1 MKDRRLRCLAFA
13 LLLAG
18 VAATGVL
25 LLRLSRPDSTQRG
38 RYLGCMESDP
48 GSWMFFTETG
58 PAEPVFGFG
67 GYLDGI
73 PAQGSGPV
81 AAERVME
88 ADEHRQFL
96 QLSCYDQGLQVFLD
110 DALLYTDFPQLENRA
125 DAFLSDADPEGIAY
139 DGLRLPL
146 PENAAGKKLRIVTYG
161 RSFDGLRQAVLPT
174 LVSRFSD
181 AAVETTAMVQTV
193 AVMTARLLLGLFLLL
208 ILGIGAREEN
218 LWRKLLPLSGYFLL
232 GAVSG
237 ICCTNLETF
246 TGLRSDSGMLN
257 WIYRSY
263 IDLLYLYLAMELDG
277 WKRWSLLGAALAHGL
292 LCGLGS
298 FGLLR
303 LSETLGDWL
312 CFGVLLGALVLMC
325 FSKEKTSRRISLL
338 LFALMGA
345 LAALWGI
352 TRRTGPGALYPLTNP
367 VTALV
372 SGYPKRGYT
381 LLCGTLGVICTVRVI
396 AGFARGMLLRQRQMQ
411 AMKSSAQAVQEKFEQ
426 AQATLRQT
434 AAFRHDLKNH
444 VAALELLARKQD
456 TAEIQNYLN
465 RLDGALEQLSPQ
477 VFTANTTVNTILQRF
492 AAQAKEAG
500 VTFRVN
506 AMLPERLS
514 IPDED
519 LCAFLFNLL
528 DNALEAAAQTEPGE
542 IFCSL
547 QIRQQYLA
555 IRCENTY
562 WGPLRTDSG
571 GGLLTTK
578 DSPNDHGFGLIKMRA
593 VAEKYGSVLDITH
606 ADGRFTVLTALKI

>member
-18 VAATGVL
+18 VAATGIL
-25 LLRLSRPDSTQRG
+25 LLRLSRPDSTQRE

-48 GSWMFFTETG
+48 GGWTFFTETG
-58 PAEPVFGFG
+58 PAEPVFGLG

-73 PAQGSGPV
+73 PAKGTGPV

-88 ADEHRQFL
+88 ADERRQFL
-96 QLSCYDQGLQVFLD
+96 QLSCYDLGLQVFLD

-161 RSFDGLRQAVLPT
+161 RSFDGLRQAVFPT
-174 LVSRFSD
+174 LVSRFFD
-181 AAVETTAMVQTV
+181 AAVQTTAMVQTV

-237 ICCTNLETF
+237 ICRTNLETF

-257 WIYRSY
+257 WIYRNY

-372 SGYPKRGYT
+372 SGHPKGFYT

-434 AAFRHDLKNH
+434 AVFRHEWKNH

-562 WGPLRTDSG
+562 RGPLRTGSG

-578 DSPNDHGFGLIKMRA
+578 DSLNDHGFGLIKMRA

>member
-1 MKDRRLRCLAFA
+1 M
-13 LLLAG
+13 
-18 VAATGVL
+18 
-25 LLRLSRPDSTQRG
+25 
-38 RYLGCMESDP
+38 
-48 GSWMFFTETG
+48 
-58 PAEPVFGFG
+58 
-67 GYLDGI
+67 
-73 PAQGSGPV
+73 
-81 AAERVME
+81 
-88 ADEHRQFL
+88 
-96 QLSCYDQGLQVFLD
+96 
-110 DALLYTDFPQLENRA
+110 
-125 DAFLSDADPEGIAY
+125 
-139 DGLRLPL
+139 
-146 PENAAGKKLRIVTYG
+146 
-161 RSFDGLRQAVLPT
+161 
-174 LVSRFSD
+174 
-181 AAVETTAMVQTV
+181 
-193 AVMTARLLLGLFLLL
+193 
-208 ILGIGAREEN
+208 
-218 LWRKLLPLSGYFLL
+218 
-232 GAVSG
+232 
-237 ICCTNLETF
+237 
-246 TGLRSDSGMLN
+246 
-257 WIYRSY
+257 
-263 IDLLYLYLAMELDG
+263 
-277 WKRWSLLGAALAHGL
+277 
-292 LCGLGS
+292 
-298 FGLLR
+298 
-303 LSETLGDWL
+303 
-312 CFGVLLGALVLMC
+312 
-325 FSKEKTSRRISLL
+325 
-338 LFALMGA
+338 
-345 LAALWGI
+345 
-352 TRRTGPGALYPLTNP
+352 
-367 VTALV
+367 
-372 SGYPKRGYT
+372 
-381 LLCGTLGVICTVRVI
+381 ICTVRVI